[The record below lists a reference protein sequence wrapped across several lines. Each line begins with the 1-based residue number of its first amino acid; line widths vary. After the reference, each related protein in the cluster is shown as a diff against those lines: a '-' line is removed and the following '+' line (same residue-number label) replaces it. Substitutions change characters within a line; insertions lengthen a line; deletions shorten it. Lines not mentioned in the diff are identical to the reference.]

1 MRGGNFEIEVVI
13 VEKEQETLKL
23 PFLCTH
29 NQRGTYCGKGLV
41 IHDTTSSGDRYTLV
55 DLGDKNEGGSYNT
68 VFSRD
73 TLADLMSI
81 GDVKPRD
88 GKIII
93 FEGEE

>member
-1 MRGGNFEIEVVI
+1 MRGGNYEIEVEI
-13 VEKEQETLKL
+13 VEREQIIPKL

-29 NQRGTYCGKGLV
+29 SQLGTYCGKGLV
-41 IHDTTSSGDRYTLV
+41 IRNPANGGDEYTLV
-55 DLGDKNEGGSYNT
+55 DLGNKDNGGSYNT

-81 GDVKPRD
+81 GDIKPRE

-93 FEGEE
+93 FEGGE